1 MSTALDTRPTDTGGP
16 RTYGGWRTNRG
27 VGVAGLTTGQ
37 LLLVATAACLPGVLG
52 ALQLWRLAAVVAL
65 PAVLLIGLVMARWD
79 GVYLYDLLLARLR
92 WARARRAGSASYRQG
107 TSEEPTSWQLPGALA
122 PMRLL
127 AETDPATGQR
137 YGVVWNRRTGVFTAT
152 VVVAPTGTTLAH
164 PDEADQW
171 VASWGAW
178 LAALGDEP
186 TIRWVAVTVDTAPD
200 PGSTLSAYVERRRA
214 ADAPP
219 AAAELLDQLVE
230 ASPKASAHVET
241 RVSVTFDP
249 TRDTRK
255 PGNLAEALADVSRR
269 LHGLETAL
277 QSCGV
282 TVLGRCTPA
291 QVAGLV
297 RVGWDP
303 ASRGAVRTALAGD
316 DPESVLAWPDAGPQ
330 ASEEGW
336 DHVRTDS
343 GWSVSWGLR
352 DAPRQR
358 VTATVLG
365 RLLSPSQHTRRV
377 TLLYRAEPADAAA
390 KRLEAEV
397 FGADLRSKLA
407 SRTQRTETARDL
419 ADRERALRA
428 AREEAEGAG
437 VVNLAVYVTTTVTDE
452 GDLPLAVADV
462 EHRAA
467 GSKLRLRRLYGGQGA
482 GLVAT
487 LPCGVYP
494 PVLATRRGL

>member
-1 MSTALDTRPTDTGGP
+1 MTAVGSRTADVGP

-27 VGVAGLTTGQ
+27 VGIGGLTTGQ
-37 LLLVATAACLPGVLG
+37 LMVVATATCIPGVLG
-52 ALQLWRLAAVVAL
+52 AVQLWRVAL
-65 PAVLLIGLVMARWD
+65 VLAVPAALVVGLVVARWD
-79 GVYLYDLLLARLR
+79 GVWLYDVLLARVR
-92 WARARRAGSASYRQG
+92 WARARRAGSTSYRAG
-107 TSEEPTSWQLPGALA
+107 RSGDPRSWQLPGALA

-127 AETDPATGQR
+127 EEVDTASGQR

-186 TIRWVAVTVDTAPD
+186 TVRWVAVTVDTAPD
-200 PGSTLSAYVERRRA
+200 PGSTLTAYVARRRDPEA
-214 ADAPP
+214 P
-219 AAAELLDQLVE
+219 AAAQQLLDQLVD
-230 ASPKASAHVET
+230 ASPRASAHVET

-249 TRDTRK
+249 TQESRRPTD
-255 PGNLAEALADVSRR
+255 LAEALSDVSRR

-282 TVLGRCTPA
+282 TVLGRCTPE
-291 QVAGLV
+291 QVVALV

-303 ASRGAVRTALAGD
+303 AARGDVRTALAGD
-316 DPESVLAWPDAGPQ
+316 DAGSVLRWADAGPQ
-330 ASEEGW
+330 AAEEAW
-336 DHVRTDS
+336 DHVRSDS

-358 VTATVLG
+358 VTATVLS
-365 RLLSPSQHTRRV
+365 RLLAPSQHTRRV
-377 TLLYRAEPADAAA
+377 TLLYRAEPSQVAA

-397 FGADLRSKLA
+397 FGADLRQKLSA
-407 SRTQRTETARDL
+407 RTQRTETARDH

-437 VVNLAVYVTTTVTDE
+437 VVNLALYVTTTVTDE
-452 GDLPLAVADV
+452 ADLPLAVADV